1 MLKKSIRLSTYV
13 NKIYMIRQDCESAKQ
28 VTIYAI
34 KMWGVLTPISQYKE
48 IAKNKNIRIDIVKK
62 VFGEAENI
70 IFQNLSDAQNQPCKI
85 TIMNGLNIQ
94 SSIRDKCHRTMPNGE
109 IVSEGK
115 IIKITSHISKRY
127 KDKINQNR

>member
-1 MLKKSIRLSTYV
+1 MTI
-13 NKIYMIRQDCESAKQ
+13 NKLD
-28 VTIYAI
+28 
-34 KMWGVLTPISQYKE
+34 LYKE

-94 SSIRDKCHRTMPNGE
+94 SSIRDKCQRTMPNGE
-109 IVSEGK
+109 IVSEG
-115 IIKITSHISKRY
+115 
-127 KDKINQNR
+127 

>member
-1 MLKKSIRLSTYV
+1 MTI
-13 NKIYMIRQDCESAKQ
+13 NKLD
-28 VTIYAI
+28 
-34 KMWGVLTPISQYKE
+34 LYKE

-70 IFQNLSDAQNQPCKI
+70 IFQNLSDTQNQPCKI
-85 TIMNGLNIQ
+85 TIMNGLNIE
-94 SSIRDKCHRTMPNGE
+94 SSIRDKCQRTMPNGKN
-109 IVSEGK
+109 VSEGK

>member
-1 MLKKSIRLSTYV
+1 MTI
-13 NKIYMIRQDCESAKQ
+13 NKLD
-28 VTIYAI
+28 
-34 KMWGVLTPISQYKE
+34 LYKE

-85 TIMNGLNIQ
+85 TVMNGFHIQ
-94 SSIRDKCHRTMPNGE
+94 SSIRDKCQRTMPNVE

>member
-1 MLKKSIRLSTYV
+1 MTI
-13 NKIYMIRQDCESAKQ
+13 NKLD
-28 VTIYAI
+28 
-34 KMWGVLTPISQYKE
+34 LYKE

-94 SSIRDKCHRTMPNGE
+94 SSIRDKCQRTMPNGE